1 MGRLAKKK
9 KSISVESH
17 LSIGFELAYRE
28 PTPEAAPGA
37 TLSTALK
44 RLVSTVL
51 RSRVERMLPMMGRP
65 LNKERTLV
73 TDC

>member
-1 MGRLAKKK
+1 M
-9 KSISVESH
+9 
-17 LSIGFELAYRE
+17 AYRE

-44 RLVSTVL
+44 RLLSTVL
-51 RSRVERMLPMMGRP
+51 RSRVERMLPMIGRP

-73 TDC
+73 TDCCQSRWGIPIIRLYLLVAP